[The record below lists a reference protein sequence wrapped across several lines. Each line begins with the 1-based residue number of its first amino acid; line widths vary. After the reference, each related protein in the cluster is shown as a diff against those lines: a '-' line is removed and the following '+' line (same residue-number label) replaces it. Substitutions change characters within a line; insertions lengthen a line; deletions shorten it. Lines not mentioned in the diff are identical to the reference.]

1 MQQSM
6 SAQDIS
12 KKVHKLRADAPAWVP
27 KKKVIKLERIE
38 IEMPDT
44 INDKES
50 FKIMSL
56 VKRDK
61 LDEVR
66 MIINRFNDNE
76 REWILNS
83 FTHKEY
89 SLLDHARYRGHLD
102 MYNYLI
108 SKGAKDFESPE
119 GETGPPKPK
128 KSVRTNEWKRGERV
142 KDDISVEP
150 LTKTENAWK
159 KEVSDD
165 ELGKLKIDLTKILNK
180 LSVDN
185 FPKLSEQVS
194 LLIVNTNDKLKL
206 VVEIMY
212 EKPILQPIYG
222 EMYANLFKKLED
234 KWRIDKSCCLKNE
247 LLNYCQ
253 SKYLEGEKIP
263 DKPDSFKDWSKS
275 DQDYWE
281 EISVDKAK
289 EKMLNNIK
297 LIGELYK
304 VELLPIKIMIICMND
319 LFQIKDDKIGCL
331 EEPDE
336 KKIEC
341 SLNLL
346 ETIGKNI
353 SMTPHKQI
361 LVKYIEILK
370 NLSELRGRL
379 SSRIRFACKD
389 IVELYENNWI
399 PRRRE
404 SKPTTLA
411 KARMFPE

>member
-1 MQQSM
+1 M
-6 SAQDIS
+6 
-12 KKVHKLRADAPAWVP
+12 
-27 KKKVIKLERIE
+27 
-38 IEMPDT
+38 
-44 INDKES
+44 
-50 FKIMSL
+50 
-56 VKRDK
+56 
-61 LDEVR
+61 
-66 MIINRFNDNE
+66 
-76 REWILNS
+76 
-83 FTHKEY
+83 
-89 SLLDHARYRGHLD
+89 
-102 MYNYLI
+102 
-108 SKGAKDFESPE
+108 
-119 GETGPPKPK
+119 
-128 KSVRTNEWKRGERV
+128 
-142 KDDISVEP
+142 
-150 LTKTENAWK
+150 
-159 KEVSDD
+159 
-165 ELGKLKIDLTKILNK
+165 
-180 LSVDN
+180 
-185 FPKLSEQVS
+185 
-194 LLIVNTNDKLKL
+194 
-206 VVEIMY
+206 
-212 EKPILQPIYG
+212 
-222 EMYANLFKKLED
+222 
-234 KWRIDKSCCLKNE
+234 
-247 LLNYCQ
+247 
-253 SKYLEGEKIP
+253 EGEKIP

-304 VELLPIKIMIICMND
+304 VGLLPIQIMIICMND

-389 IVELYENNWI
+389 IVELYENNWV

-411 KARMFPE
+411 KARKFPE

>member
-1 MQQSM
+1 M
-6 SAQDIS
+6 SATNIS
-12 KKVHKLRADAPAWVP
+12 KKIHKLRADAPAWVP
-27 KKKVIKLERIE
+27 KKKEIKLERVI

-44 INDKES
+44 ITDKES

-56 VKRDK
+56 VKKNK

-66 MIINRFNDNE
+66 MIINRFNDDE
-76 REWILNS
+76 CEWILNS
-83 FTHKEY
+83 FTYKNY
-89 SLLDHARYRGHLD
+89 SLLDHSRYRGHLD

-108 SKGAKDFESPE
+108 SKGAKDFKSPE
-119 GETGPPKPK
+119 GETGPPESK
-128 KSVRTNEWKRGERV
+128 KSVQSNEWKRGERV

-150 LTKTENAWK
+150 LRKTENAWK

-185 FPKLSEQVS
+185 FSKLSEQVG
-194 LLIVNTNDKLKL
+194 LLIVDTNDKLKL

-212 EKPILQPIYG
+212 EKPIMQPIYA

-234 KWRIDKSCCLKNE
+234 KWRIDKSCCLKNK

-253 SKYLEGEKIP
+253 SKYLEGEKIA

-304 VELLPIKIMIICMND
+304 VELLPIQIMIICMND
-319 LFQIKDDKIGCL
+319 LFQISEDKIGCL

-361 LVKYIEILK
+361 LVKYIDILK
-370 NLSELRGRL
+370 ELSELRDKL
-379 SSRIRFACKD
+379 SSRIRFACRD
-389 IVELYENNWI
+389 IIELYENNWV

-404 SKPTTLA
+404 SKPTTLV
-411 KARMFPE
+411 KARMYPE